1 MAELKRVENVEL
13 GWFIPVRG
21 DGVYV
26 GVEPNRPAT
35 TEYLIEVAKAAE
47 EAGYTF
53 ALIPTGRGCLDSW
66 VVGSIIVS
74 HTKTLAPLMALR
86 PGLVSPVVAARMGAT
101 IDVLSNGR
109 ARFNIVTGGAVP
121 DLKSMGDPL
130 YDSHSKRYD
139 RTKEFLQIIRELWEN
154 STGPGSSEFLSKG
167 DSDKG
172 EGEKKVNFKGEYY
185 ELENAI
191 SHPEAIQKPS
201 PPLYFGGSSEKG
213 KRVAAETADVFL
225 MWAEPVE
232 WIKEQIDEVQGYL
245 EELQQQKG
253 IQRELSY
260 GLRAHVLVRETE
272 EEALAAAYKIISKV
286 DQSVVDSAYEKYANA
301 EFLSVGEARQNQLR
315 AEAIKNNYFV
325 RPNLWSGLALVRNGG
340 SLTFVGTP
348 EQVADRLLE
357 YVEIGIGKFILSGY
371 PHLEEAK
378 ISGELLLPVLK
389 EKLANRNITI
399 EA

>member
-1 MAELKRVENVEL
+1 MTNNIKEVEL

-21 DGVYV
+21 DGEFV

-35 TEYLIEVAKAAE
+35 TDYLVDVAKAAE
-47 EAGYTF
+47 EAGFTF

-66 VVGSIIVS
+66 VVGSIIIS
-74 HTKTLAPLMALR
+74 HTKNLAPLMALR

-101 IDVLSNGR
+101 LDVLSNGR

-130 YDSHSKRYD
+130 FDSHSKRYD
-139 RTKEFLQIIRELWEN
+139 RTNEFLKILRQLWEN
-154 STGPGSSEFLSKG
+154 STGPGSSEFLKNG
-167 DSDKG
+167 DKDAG
-172 EGEKKVNFKGEYY
+172 EGEKKVTFNGEYY
-185 ELENAI
+185 NLEDAI
-191 SHPEAIQKPS
+191 SHPEVVQKPL

-225 MWAEPVE
+225 MWAEPVN
-232 WIKEQIDEVQGYL
+232 WIKEQIEEVEGYL
-245 EELQQQKG
+245 QEQKEQKG
-253 IQRELSY
+253 IDRQLSY

-272 EEALAAAYKIISKV
+272 EEALAAAYKVISKV
-286 DQSVVDSAYEKYANA
+286 DPEVIAKAAETYTNA

-315 AEAIKNNYFV
+315 AQAIKNNYFV
-325 RPNLWSGLALVRNGG
+325 GPNLWSGLALVRNGG

-357 YVEIGIGKFILSGY
+357 YVDVGISKFILSGY
-371 PHLEEAK
+371 PHLEEAT
-378 ISGELLLPVLK
+378 ITGQLLLPVLK
-389 EKLANRNITI
+389 EKLAKRNILVTV
-399 EA
+399 

>member
-1 MAELKRVENVEL
+1 MTNSIEQVEL

-21 DGVYV
+21 DGEFV

-35 TEYLIEVAKAAE
+35 TDYLVKVAKAAE
-47 EAGYTF
+47 EAGFTF

-66 VVGSIIVS
+66 VVGSIIIS
-74 HTKTLAPLMALR
+74 HTKKLAPLMALR

-101 IDVLSNGR
+101 LDVLSNGR

-130 YDSHSKRYD
+130 FDNHSKRYD
-139 RTKEFLQIIRELWEN
+139 RTTEFLKILRELWEN
-154 STGPGSSEFLSKG
+154 STGPGSSEFLKNG
-167 DSDKG
+167 DEDTG
-172 EGEKKVNFKGEYY
+172 EGEKKVTFKGEYY
-185 ELENAI
+185 DLEEAI
-191 SHPEAIQKPS
+191 SHPEVLQKPL
-201 PPLYFGGSSEKG
+201 PPIYFGGSSEKG

-225 MWAEPVE
+225 MWAEPVG
-232 WIKEQIDEVQGYL
+232 WIREQIEEVEGYL
-245 EELQQQKG
+245 HEQKESKG
-253 IQRELSY
+253 IDRQLSY

-272 EEALAAAYKIISKV
+272 EEALAAAYKVISKV
-286 DQSVVDSAYEKYANA
+286 DPEVIEKAAEKYTNA

-325 RPNLWSGLALVRNGG
+325 SPNLWSGLALVRNGG

-357 YVEIGIGKFILSGY
+357 YVDAGISKFILSGY
-371 PHLEEAK
+371 PHLEEAT
-378 ISGELLLPVLK
+378 ITGQLLLPVLK
-389 EKLANRNITI
+389 EKLASRDILVTV
-399 EA
+399 

>member
-1 MAELKRVENVEL
+1 MTNNIEQVEL

-21 DGVYV
+21 DGEFV

-35 TEYLIEVAKAAE
+35 TDYLVKVAKAAE
-47 EAGYTF
+47 EAGFTF

-66 VVGSIIVS
+66 VVGSIIIS
-74 HTKTLAPLMALR
+74 HTKNLAPLMALR
-86 PGLVSPVVAARMGAT
+86 PGLISPVVAARMGAT

-130 YDSHSKRYD
+130 FNSHSKRYD
-139 RTKEFLQIIRELWEN
+139 RTTEFLKILRDLWKN
-154 STGPGSSEFLSKG
+154 STGPGGSEFLKNG
-167 DSDKG
+167 DKDTG
-172 EGEKKVNFKGEYY
+172 EGEKKVTFKGEYY
-185 ELENAI
+185 DLEDAI
-191 SHPEAIQKPS
+191 SHPEVVQKPL

-225 MWAEPVE
+225 MWAEPVS
-232 WIKEQIDEVQGYL
+232 WIKEQIEEVEGYL
-245 EELQQQKG
+245 QEQKKEKG
-253 IQRELSY
+253 IIRQLGY

-286 DQSVVDSAYEKYANA
+286 DPEVIANAAVKYTNA

-325 RPNLWSGLALVRNGG
+325 GPNLWSGLALVRNGG
-340 SLTFVGTP
+340 SLMFVGTP

-357 YVEIGIGKFILSGY
+357 YVDVGVSKFILSGY
-371 PHLEEAK
+371 PHLEEAT
-378 ISGELLLPVLK
+378 ITGQLLLPVLK
-389 EKLANRNITI
+389 EKLAKRNIIVTV
-399 EA
+399 